1 MKSLTSTLLFAAP
14 IVVQA
19 AYAGESAVVTLKI
32 SGMACPRC
40 ASGVCNALVK
50 VEGVESATVDLEKAL
65 AVVRFDPS
73 KTSTSRLIAAVSAFG
88 GARHRFTAR
97 WRPRKSRKRRPQ
109 RRRRAPRAAPLPEHS
124 RKIIQP

>member
-65 AVVRFDPS
+65 AVVRFDPT

-88 GARHRFTAR
+88 GARHRFTATVASTE
-97 WRPRKSRKRRPQ
+97 KSEAQAAAP
-109 RRRRAPRAAPLPEHS
+109 APRSSCCAAP
-124 RKIIQP
+124 